1 MDALPHR
8 IEVIRGAGQA
18 AMVLQRTRRE
28 LLAQLAEPDSA
39 AGLARK
45 LGLPRQ
51 RLNYHLRELER
62 EGLVECV
69 EERRKGNCTERLL
82 RATARSFVISPE
94 ALGLLGA
101 TPEAARDRFS
111 TGFLVASAAQTLRDV
126 ASLED
131 RARQQNKRLSTL
143 TLQSEIRFP
152 TAAARAAFAE
162 ELTSTIAALVARYH
176 DDSAAGGRRF
186 RMLTLVHPAVSATG
200 ATAPSTEE
208 PTWPTPSQPQ
218 TKTPGRSKW
227 RSTSTRRR
235 KRSGT
240 P

>member
-1 MDALPHR
+1 MDTPIDR
-8 IEVIRGAGQA
+8 VEVIRGAGQA
-18 AMVLQRTRRE
+18 ALVLQRTRRE

-39 AGLARK
+39 AGLARR

-101 TPEAARDRFS
+101 TPDSARDRLS
-111 TGFLVASAAQTLRDV
+111 AGFLVASTAQTLRDV
-126 ASLED
+126 ASLEA

-143 TLQSEIRFP
+143 TLESEIRFAS
-152 TAAARAAFAE
+152 AAARAAFAE
-162 ELTSTIAALVARYH
+162 ELTQTMAALVARYH
-176 DDSAAGGRRF
+176 DERASAGRRF
-186 RMLTLVHPAVSATG
+186 RMLTVVHPAAPATD
-200 ATAPSTEE
+200 ASHTSTKE
-208 PTWPTPSQPQ
+208 PLWSTPPPPPTD
-218 TKTPGRSKW
+218 TRARSKW
-227 RSTSTRRR
+227 RSTSTRRP
-235 KRSGT
+235 KKSGT
-240 P
+240 R